1 MKATFLPVI
10 VVNSK
15 IDVYSVYFLNV
26 IENKKKTEIKNRKAV
41 NYKTIILIV

>member
-26 IENKKKTEIKNRKAV
+26 IENKKNRQSKIEKQWIIK
-41 NYKTIILIV
+41 L